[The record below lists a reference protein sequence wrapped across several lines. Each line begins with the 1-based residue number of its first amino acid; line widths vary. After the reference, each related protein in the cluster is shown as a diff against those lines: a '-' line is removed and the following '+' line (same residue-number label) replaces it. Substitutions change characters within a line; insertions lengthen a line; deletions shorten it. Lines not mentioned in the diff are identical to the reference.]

1 VLKALGRKGD
11 LTSKVRESQV
21 SVGRLLLF
29 LANEADN
36 MKWPKDI
43 RTQLQSMLR
52 DVGSLSDHATYLTN
66 KITFLLDAMLGVVN
80 IQQNNI
86 IKIFSVA
93 AVVLMPPTLV
103 ASIYGMNFRHMPEL
117 DWIGGYPFALIL
129 MLFAAALPYLYFKW
143 RKWL

>member
-1 VLKALGRKGD
+1 
-11 LTSKVRESQV
+11 V

-36 MKWPKDI
+36 MKWPKDA

-66 KITFLLDAMLGVVN
+66 EITFLLDAMLGVVN

-129 MLFAAALPYLYFKW
+129 MLFAAALPYMYFKW